1 MFMDM
6 MNDEFADVNKK
17 LDESKVR
24 LDKISVMLSLALV
37 LGCP

>member
-24 LDKISVMLSLALV
+24 LDKILSDNA
-37 LGCP
+37 